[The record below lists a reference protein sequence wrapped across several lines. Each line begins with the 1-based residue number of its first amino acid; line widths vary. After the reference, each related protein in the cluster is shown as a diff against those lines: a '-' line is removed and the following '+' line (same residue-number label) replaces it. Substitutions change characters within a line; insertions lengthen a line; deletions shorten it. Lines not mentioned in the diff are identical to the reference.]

1 MSEPHKN
8 LHNVVLVKHLTSGN
22 GPYLFSVPN
31 GRKLKEGQPVI
42 VDTRKGIATDGVC
55 VTDSFMVDDTS
66 LNAMVLLSG
75 AKLPLRRVLGERQT
89 VIWEEKHSEPEIAE
103 NKSE

>member
-1 MSEPHKN
+1 MDELKK
-8 LHNVVLVKHLTSGN
+8 LHNVVLVKHQLSGN
-22 GPYLFSVPN
+22 GPYLFAVPN

-55 VTDSFMVDDTS
+55 VADSFMADDIV
-66 LNAMVLLSG
+66 LNALVLLSG
-75 AKLPLRRVLGERQT
+75 ARLPLRRVLGEHR
-89 VIWEEKHSEPEIAE
+89 VIIWEEEKDEPEVAE

>member
-1 MSEPHKN
+1 MDELKK
-8 LHNVVLVKHLTSGN
+8 LHNVVLVKHQLSGN
-22 GPYLFSVPN
+22 GPYLFAVPN

-55 VTDSFMVDDTS
+55 VADSFMADDIV
-66 LNAMVLLSG
+66 LNALVLLSG
-75 AKLPLRRVLGERQT
+75 AKLPLRRVLGEHQ
-89 VIWEEKHSEPEIAE
+89 VIIWEEEKDEPEVAE

>member
-1 MSEPHKN
+1 MEEKV

-22 GPYLFSVPN
+22 RLYLFSVPN

-55 VTDSFMVDDTS
+55 VADSFMVDDTS

-75 AKLPLRRVLGERQT
+75 AKLPLCRVLGEHQ
-89 VIWEEKHSEPEIAE
+89 VIIWEEEKDEPEVAE

>member
-1 MSEPHKN
+1 MDELKK
-8 LHNVVLVKHLTSGN
+8 LHNVVIVKHQLSGN
-22 GPYLFSVPN
+22 RLYLFAVPE
-31 GRKLKEGQPVI
+31 GRDLRREQTVI

>member
-1 MSEPHKN
+1 MDELKK
-8 LHNVVLVKHLTSGN
+8 LHNVVLVKHQLSGS
-22 GPYLFSVPN
+22 GPYLFAVPN

-55 VTDSFMVDDTS
+55 AADSFMADDTV
-66 LNAMVLLSG
+66 LNALVLLSG
-75 AKLPLRRVLGERQT
+75 ARLPLRRVLGEHQV
-89 VIWEEKHSEPEIAE
+89 VIWEEEKDEPEVAE

>member
-1 MSEPHKN
+1 MDELKK
-8 LHNVVLVKHLTSGN
+8 LHNVVLVKHQLSGN
-22 GPYLFSVPN
+22 GPYLFAVPD
-31 GRKLKEGQPVI
+31 GRNLKREQTVI

-55 VTDSFMVDDTS
+55 VTDSFITDDTS

-75 AKLPLRRVLGERQT
+75 AKLPLRRVLGEHQ
-89 VIWEEKHSEPEIAE
+89 VIIWEEEKDETEVAE

>member
-1 MSEPHKN
+1 MDELIK
-8 LHNVVLVKHLTSGN
+8 LHNVVIVRHQLSGN
-22 GPYLFSVPN
+22 RLYLFAVPE
-31 GRKLKEGQPVI
+31 GRNLKREQTVI
-42 VDTRKGIATDGVC
+42 VDTRNGIATDGVC
-55 VTDSFMVDDTS
+55 VTDSFMADDTS

>member
-1 MSEPHKN
+1 MDELRK
-8 LHNVVLVKHLTSGN
+8 LHNVVLVTHNTSGK
-22 GPYLFSVPN
+22 GPYLFAVPD
-31 GRKLKEGQPVI
+31 GRKLKKDQTVI

-55 VTDSFMVDDTS
+55 VTDSFMADDTM

-75 AKLPLRRVLGERQT
+75 GKLPLRRVLGERQT
-89 VIWEEKHSEPEIAE
+89 VIWEDKNSEPEVAE

>member
-1 MSEPHKN
+1 MDELKK
-8 LHNVVLVKHLTSGN
+8 LHNVVLVKHQLGGN
-22 GPYLFSVPN
+22 RLYLFAVPE
-31 GRKLKEGQPVI
+31 GRNLKSEQTVI

-55 VTDSFMVDDTS
+55 VTDSFITDDTS

>member
-1 MSEPHKN
+1 MDELKK
-8 LHNVVLVKHLTSGN
+8 LHNVVLVKHQLSGN
-22 GPYLFSVPN
+22 GPYLFTVPD
-31 GRKLKEGQPVI
+31 GRNLKREQTVI

-55 VTDSFMVDDTS
+55 VTDSFIIDDTS

-75 AKLPLRRVLGERQT
+75 AKLPLRRVLGERQV
-89 VIWEEKHSEPEIAE
+89 VIWEGKNSEPEVAE

>member
-1 MSEPHKN
+1 MDERKT
-8 LHNVVLVKHLTSGN
+8 LHNVVIVKHQTTGN
-22 GPYLFSVPN
+22 GPYLFAVPE
-31 GRKLKEGQPVI
+31 GRNLRREQTVI

>member
-1 MSEPHKN
+1 MDELKK
-8 LHNVVLVKHLTSGN
+8 LHNVVLVKHQLSGN
-22 GPYLFSVPN
+22 GPYLFAVPD
-31 GRKLKEGQPVI
+31 GRNLKREQTVI
-42 VDTRKGIATDGVC
+42 VDTRQDIAADGVC
-55 VTDSFMVDDTS
+55 VTDSFITDDTS

-89 VIWEEKHSEPEIAE
+89 VIWEEKHSEPEVAE

>member
-1 MSEPHKN
+1 MDERKK
-8 LHNVVLVKHLTSGN
+8 LHNVVIVKHQLSGN
-22 GPYLFSVPN
+22 RLYLFAVPE
-31 GRKLKEGQPVI
+31 GRNLRREQTVI

>member
-1 MSEPHKN
+1 MDERKT
-8 LHNVVLVKHLTSGN
+8 LHNVVIVKHQLSGN
-22 GPYLFSVPN
+22 RLYLFAVPE
-31 GRKLKEGQPVI
+31 GRNLRREQTVI
-42 VDTRKGIATDGVC
+42 VEGIATDGVC
-55 VTDSFMVDDTS
+55 VTDSFMANDTS

>member
-1 MSEPHKN
+1 MEGKV

-31 GRKLKEGQPVI
+31 GLKLKEGQPVI

-55 VTDSFMVDDTS
+55 VADSFMADDTV
-66 LNAMVLLSG
+66 LNTLVLLG
-75 AKLPLRRVLGERQT
+75 CAKLPLRRVLGEHQ
-89 VIWEEKHSEPEIAE
+89 VIIWEEEKDETEVAE

>member
-1 MSEPHKN
+1 MDELKK
-8 LHNVVLVKHLTSGN
+8 LHNVVLVKHQLSGN
-22 GPYLFSVPN
+22 GPYLFAVPN

-55 VTDSFMVDDTS
+55 VTDSFSADDDS

-75 AKLPLRRVLGERQT
+75 AKLPLRRVLGEHQ
-89 VIWEEKHSEPEIAE
+89 VIIWEEEKDEPEVAE

>member
-1 MSEPHKN
+1 MDELKK
-8 LHNVVLVKHLTSGN
+8 LHNVVLVKHQLSGN
-22 GPYLFSVPN
+22 GPYLFAVPD
-31 GRKLKEGQPVI
+31 GRNLKREQTVI

-55 VTDSFMVDDTS
+55 VTDSFITDDTS

-75 AKLPLRRVLGERQT
+75 AKLPLRRVLGEHQ
-89 VIWEEKHSEPEIAE
+89 VIIWEEKKDEPEVAE